1 MCRGMRHWEQSLACQ
16 GCWSSAVGRATGQ
29 GTLQRGLETE
39 SQQSEITEQPFWV
52 IVLRNLFGSLS
63 SSLGMGSPGEERK
76 SCPGNSHH
84 PCTHKGFT
92 GMAQTAALLC
102 PCTSQPKV
110 GSACFAPDLPS
121 SEQSPWRRERRGD
134 TGFVP
139 STSCR

>member
-1 MCRGMRHWEQSLACQ
+1 MCRGMRHWEHPWLVRGVGAQLLEEPWGKGHCRGVWRLNHSSQKSQS
-16 GCWSSAVGRATGQ
+16 
-29 GTLQRGLETE
+29 
-39 SQQSEITEQPFWV
+39 
-52 IVLRNLFGSLS
+52 NLFGSLS

-84 PCTHKGFT
+84 PCTQKGFT

-110 GSACFAPDLPS
+110 GSACFAPDLTS